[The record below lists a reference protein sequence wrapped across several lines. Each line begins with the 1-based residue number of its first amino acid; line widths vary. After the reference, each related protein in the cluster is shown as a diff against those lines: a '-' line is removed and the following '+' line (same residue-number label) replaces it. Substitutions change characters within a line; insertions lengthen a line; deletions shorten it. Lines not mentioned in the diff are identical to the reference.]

1 MPSRQNVEALDSIK
15 GKIEKATALYFTDY
29 MGLSVD
35 EMNILRSNLHAA
47 EIEYRVLK
55 NTILSIAVKESGY
68 EGLDEVLK
76 GPTAVAFGYTDPTA
90 PARVFKNFLK
100 NEGKVKERPAVKGLV
115 FEGEVMDAAYF
126 VKLADL
132 PPKEELLAMLLSG
145 LQSPLQMTLSV
156 LQAPMRNLVGLLSAV
171 KETKN

>member
-1 MPSRQNVEALDSIK
+1 MPSHQNVEALAVIK
-15 GKIEKATALYFTDY
+15 EKISRAKALYFTDY

-35 EMNILRSNLHAA
+35 EMNVLRSHLHAA
-47 EIEYRVLK
+47 EVEYRVLK
-55 NTILSIAVKESGY
+55 NTLLNLAVKDSGY

-76 GPTAVAFGYTDPTA
+76 GPTAVAFGYEDPTA
-90 PARVFKNFLK
+90 PARIFKDFLK
-100 NEGKVKERPAVKGLV
+100 KEGKAKEKPAVKGLV
-115 FEGEVMDAAYF
+115 FDGEVMDASYY

-132 PPKEELLAMLLSG
+132 PSKEELLAKLLSG

-156 LQAPMRNLVGLLSAV
+156 LQAPMRDLMGVLTAV